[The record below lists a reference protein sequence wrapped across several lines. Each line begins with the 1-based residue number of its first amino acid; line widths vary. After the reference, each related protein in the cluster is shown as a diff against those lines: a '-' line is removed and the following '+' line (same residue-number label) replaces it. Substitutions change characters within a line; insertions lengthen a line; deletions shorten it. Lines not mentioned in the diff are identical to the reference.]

1 MKIGLIDV
9 DRTSFPN
16 LALMKISAYHK
27 RRGDKVEW
35 WNGLLTYDRVY
46 KAKVFDDTYSQD
58 IEWCINAD
66 EIITGGTGY
75 DLENR
80 LPDEIEHIRP
90 DYSLYDISDTAYGF
104 LTRGC
109 PRGCPFCIVK
119 SKEGGRS
126 HQVAELGE
134 FYNGESKIILLDP
147 NITASQECE
156 KLFDDLIKTKAHIEF
171 NQGIDARL
179 LTDKGI
185 DQLNRMRLKML
196 HFAWDN
202 YEFKT
207 YEKLKQIRQ
216 SLEYDS
222 RSLRVYVLTNFGT
235 TFDQDLE
242 RVIKLRELDYD
253 PYVMIY
259 DKPHAPKKVKQLQG
273 WVNNKRIWRTIGDFN
288 EYRPSHRGG

>member
-1 MKIGLIDV
+1 M
-9 DRTSFPN
+9 
-16 LALMKISAYHK
+16 
-27 RRGDKVEW
+27 
-35 WNGLLTYDRVY
+35 
-46 KAKVFDDTYSQD
+46 
-58 IEWCINAD
+58 
-66 EIITGGTGY
+66 
-75 DLENR
+75 
-80 LPDEIEHIRP
+80 
-90 DYSLYDISDTAYGF
+90 
-104 LTRGC
+104 
-109 PRGCPFCIVK
+109 
-119 SKEGGRS
+119 
-126 HQVAELGE
+126 AELGE
-134 FYNGESKIILLDP
+134 FYNGENKIILLDP

-156 KLFDDLIKTKAHIEF
+156 KLFDDLIKTKALIEF
-171 NQGIDARL
+171 NQGIDVRL

-185 DQLNRMRLKML
+185 DQLNKMRLKML

-253 PYVMIY
+253 PFVMIY
-259 DKPHAPKKVKQLQG
+259 DKPHAPKKVKQLQR